1 MTPLVLELDVTESC
15 PSFWGVSAEAL
26 ICSIRQN
33 RSESSWR
40 SLGGPLGPHHHAVTL
55 TFPPNA
61 QLVWL
66 RLHLI
71 HKPQYFVHYTIHD
84 TEPEPG
90 KEP

>member
-1 MTPLVLELDVTESC
+1 MTPLVLELDVTEAR
-15 PSFWGVSAEAL
+15 PRFGDVSIDAL
-26 ICSIRQN
+26 ICSIRPN
-33 RSESSWR
+33 RSECSWR
-40 SLGGPLGPHHHAVTL
+40 SLGGSLGPHHHAVTL

-71 HKPQYFVHYTIHD
+71 HKPQYFVHYTIHE

-90 KEP
+90 KDT